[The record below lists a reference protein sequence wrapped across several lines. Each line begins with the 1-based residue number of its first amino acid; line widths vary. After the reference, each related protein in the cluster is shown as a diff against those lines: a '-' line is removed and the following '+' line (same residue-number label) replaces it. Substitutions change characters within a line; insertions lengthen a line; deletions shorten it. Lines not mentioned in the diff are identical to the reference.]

1 MAEKEQWYSNKDL
14 YEMVRD
20 LREEVQTMIR
30 VVKEYNGLRE
40 TLNDCIRR
48 ITAME
53 ERALGRYG
61 AGKAVREWGG
71 WIVAILAFLYTL
83 YKG

>member
-30 VVKEYNGLRE
+30 VAKEYNSLRE

-48 ITAME
+48 ITAIE
-53 ERALGRYG
+53 ERALGRYS

>member
-30 VVKEYNGLRE
+30 VAKEYNGLRE

-48 ITAME
+48 ITAIE
-53 ERALGRYG
+53 ERALGRHG